1 MTEGKDTMQEKL
13 AQYAQLVVHTGVNLK
28 AGQTLVVNAP
38 IECASFARLVA
49 QTAYDAGARD
59 VVVSWNDEKL
69 SKIRFLSAPDAVFDE
84 FPAWRQKLYLDYA
97 REGAAFVSIAAS
109 DPELLKEAEPDRVA
123 RAQKASGQALKE
135 YRERLMSNRNPWC
148 VVSVPTEGW
157 ARKVFPDAAADE
169 AVARL
174 WKAIFRTLRIENGSD
189 AVVAWQTHLA
199 ALEER
204 KDFLNRCRFKA
215 LRYKN
220 AAGTDF
226 TVELPEG
233 HIWLSGAE
241 YTEDGRPFVANMP
254 TEEVFTMPK
263 RSGANGTVVS
273 AKPLNYNGNLIEDF
287 SLTFKDGKV
296 VKCSARKG
304 EAVLKKL
311 LEADEGA
318 SYLGEVAL
326 VPYDSPISNLKFLFY
341 NTLFDE
347 NASCHLAL
355 GKAYPTCIE
364 GGGEMTKEARA
375 AAGVN
380 ESFVHEDFMIGTP
393 DLSIVGVTQDD
404 REVPVF
410 ANGNFVEV

>member
-1 MTEGKDTMQEKL
+1 MQGKL
-13 AQYAQLVVHTGVNLK
+13 AQYAQLVIHMGVNLK
-28 AGQTLVVNAP
+28 KGQTLVVNAP
-38 IECASFARLVA
+38 IECAPFARLIA
-49 QTAYDAGARD
+49 QRAYDAGARD

-109 DPELLKEAEPDRVA
+109 DPELLKDAEPGRVA

-157 ARKVFPDAAADE
+157 ATKVFPGKAADE
-169 AVARL
+169 AVEAL
-174 WKAIFRTLRIENGSD
+174 WQAIFRTMRIEDGSD
-189 AVVAWQTHLA
+189 AVAAWQAHLA
-199 ALEER
+199 ALEKR
-204 KDFLNRCRFKA
+204 KDFLNRCRFKL

-220 AAGTDF
+220 AEGTDF
-226 TVELPEG
+226 TVELPAG

-241 YTEDGRPFVANMP
+241 YAEDGRPFVANMP
-254 TEEVFTMPK
+254 TEEVFTLPK

-287 SLTFKDGKV
+287 TLTFKDGKV
-296 VKCSARKG
+296 VKYSAKKG

-318 SYLGEVAL
+318 PYLGEVAL

-364 GGGEMTKEARA
+364 GGGEMSKEERA

-380 ESFVHEDFMIGTP
+380 ESFVHEDFMIGTQ
-393 DLSIVGVTQDD
+393 DLAITGVTRDGK
-404 REVPVF
+404 EVPVF
-410 ANGNFVEV
+410 VDGNFAGI

>member
-1 MTEGKDTMQEKL
+1 MQEKL
-13 AQYAQLVVHTGVNLK
+13 AQYAQLVIHTGINLK

-38 IECASFARLVA
+38 IECAPFARLIA

-69 SKIRFLSAPDAVFDE
+69 SKIRFLSAPEEIFDT

-109 DPELLKEAEPDRVA
+109 DPELLKDADPGRVA
-123 RAQKASGQALKE
+123 RAQKASGAALKE

-157 ARKVFPDAAADE
+157 ARKVFPDKAADA
-169 AVARL
+169 AVAAL
-174 WKAIFRTLRIENGSD
+174 WQAIFHTMRIESKD
-189 AVVAWQTHLA
+189 AVAAWQAHLA
-199 ALEER
+199 ALEKR
-204 KDFLNRCRFKA
+204 KDFLNRCRFRY
-215 LRYKN
+215 LRYRN

-241 YTEDGRPFVANMP
+241 YAEDGRPFVANMP

-263 RSGANGTVVS
+263 RTGANGTVVS
-273 AKPLNYNGNLIEDF
+273 AKPLNYNGSLIEDF
-287 SLTFKDGKV
+287 TLTFKEGKV
-296 VKCSARKG
+296 VKYSAKKG

-318 SYLGEVAL
+318 AYLGEVAL
-326 VPYDSPISNLKFLFY
+326 VPYDSPISNLQFLFY

-364 GGGEMTKEARA
+364 GGGAMSKEERD

-380 ESFVHEDFMIGTP
+380 ESFVHEDFMIGTA
-393 DLSIVGVTQDD
+393 DLSIIGVTQDGK
-404 REVPVF
+404 EVPVF
-410 ANGNFVEV
+410 TDGNFADF